1 LTASGVDK
9 QPTIKFN
16 VYPNPVSD
24 VLNLECTTAEPVQV
38 QIFSSM
44 GELVYEKQNVSVNRL
59 NIDMSTLSAGLYTVN
74 LTSAKQTVSKKVL
87 VK

>member
-1 LTASGVDK
+1 MAASGVDK
-9 QPTIKFN
+9 QPAIKFHI
-16 VYPNPVSD
+16 YPNPVSD
-24 VLNLECTTAEPVQV
+24 MLNLECTTAEPVQV

-59 NIDMSTLSAGLYTVN
+59 NIDLSTLSTGHYTVN

>member
-1 LTASGVDK
+1 
-9 QPTIKFN
+9 
-16 VYPNPVSD
+16 
-24 VLNLECTTAEPVQV
+24 V

-44 GELVYEKQNVSVNRL
+44 GELVYAKQNVSVNRL
-59 NIDMSTLSAGLYTVN
+59 NIDISTLSAGLYTVN